1 MKKTLL
7 SIALCALVS
16 IIAKADESV
25 ITFLGGKYD
34 GTSPTVDIT
43 DTSFAMDKAYEV
55 PGMGTFTVTNT
66 SDGNNND
73 SEVKVASNPHL
84 QFAINNTITL
94 TPAANVTITKVL
106 FQCTTKTY
114 TQDVTVSEGSKTV
127 DKDACTITW
136 AGNATSALSISN
148 NVNDAPIRVKYI
160 EVTYTKGSSSIESVA
175 ADSNASV
182 KYYNLNGTE
191 VNAPVK
197 GGVYVQVSGSEA
209 HKIIAE

>member
-7 SIALCALVS
+7 SIAFCALVS
-16 IIAKADESV
+16 FIAKADESV
-25 ITFLGGKYD
+25 ITFNGGKYE
-34 GTSPTVDIT
+34 GTSPKIDIT
-43 DTSFAMDKAYEV
+43 DTSFAMDKAYDV
-55 PGMGTFTVTNT
+55 PGVGTFTVTNT
-66 SDGNNND
+66 SAENND
-73 SEVKVASNPHL
+73 SQVKVAANPHL

-94 TPAANVTITKVL
+94 TPASNVTITQVFFK
-106 FQCTTKTY
+106 CTTKSY
-114 TQDVTVSEGSKTV
+114 TKEVTASEGSPET
-127 DKDACTITW
+127 DADACTITW
-136 AGNATSALSISN
+136 TGNATSALSISN
-148 NVNDAPIRVKYI
+148 NVDDAPIRVMYI
-160 EVTYTKGSSSIESVA
+160 EVTYTSGSSAIESVA

>member
-7 SIALCALVS
+7 SIAFCALVS
-16 IIAKADESV
+16 FIAKADESV
-25 ITFLGGKYD
+25 ITFNGGKYE
-34 GTSPTVDIT
+34 GTSPTIDIT
-43 DTSFAMDKAYEV
+43 DTSFAMDKAYDV
-55 PGMGTFTVTNT
+55 PGVGTFTVTNN
-66 SDGNNND
+66 SDGQNND
-73 SEVKVASNPHL
+73 SEVKVAANPHL

-94 TPAANVTITKVL
+94 TPANVTITGVL
-106 FQCTTKTY
+106 FYCTTKSY
-114 TQDVTVSEGSKTV
+114 TQDVTASEGSAVT
-127 DKDACTITW
+127 DKEACTITW
-136 AGNATSALSISN
+136 TGNATSALSISN
-148 NVNDAPIRVKYI
+148 NVNNAPIRVKYI
-160 EVTYTKGSSSIESVA
+160 EVTYTKGSSAIESVA